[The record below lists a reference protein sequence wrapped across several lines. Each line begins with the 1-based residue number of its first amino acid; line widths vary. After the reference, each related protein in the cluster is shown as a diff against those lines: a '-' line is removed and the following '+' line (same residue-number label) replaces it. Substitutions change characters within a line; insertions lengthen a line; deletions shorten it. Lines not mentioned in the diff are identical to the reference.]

1 MTLASS
7 PTRSD
12 SHSDF
17 DDYDP
22 IVEEVSHIESFDNFR
37 NNFIS
42 NVDTE
47 DETEKEEEEE
57 DYDLIDDDDSNNET
71 EKILKNSEKS
81 STTLV
86 ASQIIS
92 DKFTETKAKAEIE
105 TENFENPVST
115 QNITDSATDQDKTP
129 EIKQDTIS
137 EIGKE
142 TNYNNNN
149 NKNNN
154 NKDSVI
160 TDSTQELKIELK
172 KTIENTE
179 KIEIT
184 ESQEDSTLEIIYPK
198 QDQKDTTLEIKDLSI
213 SDSTLQQDSFNTK
226 IRYQQVQKKLKPLII
241 KILKLKKLI

>member
-1 MTLASS
+1 MALSSS

-47 DETEKEEEEE
+47 DETETEKEEEEE
-57 DYDLIDDDDSNNET
+57 DYDIIDDDDNNNET

-81 STTLV
+81 SITLV
-86 ASQIIS
+86 PIEIIS

-105 TENFENPVST
+105 TENFENPVLT
-115 QNITDSATDQDKTP
+115 QNITDSETDQVKTP
-129 EIKQDTIS
+129 EIKQDTIP

-142 TNYNNNN
+142 TNYTNNNN
-149 NKNNN
+149 NS

-179 KIEIT
+179 KIEI
-184 ESQEDSTLEIIYPK
+184 
-198 QDQKDTTLEIKDLSI
+198 QK
-213 SDSTLQQDSFNTK
+213 
-226 IRYQQVQKKLKPLII
+226 R
-241 KILKLKKLI
+241 